1 VTDAI
6 LVRAP
11 VGVAYR
17 ALTDLDGWPR
27 WLDGCRSVRL
37 DVVPDSAAGDRHR
50 LVLPQPRVTPGRRP
64 VIPRPLR
71 LEVLA
76 SGWRHDTGLRWDV
89 LWGGRRARRASVEWW
104 LEDRREGVV
113 VHHLVHHPVDDREG
127 TASGGKRGDRA
138 VLRYRSSVTLAL
150 QALKDHLEL
159 AVAHAAGRVP

>member
-1 VTDAI
+1 MRWEVS
-6 LVRAP
+6 LRGRAP
-11 VGVAYR
+11 
-17 ALTDLDGWPR
+17 T
-27 WLDGCRSVRL
+27 SV
-37 DVVPDSAAGDRHR
+37 
-50 LVLPQPRVTPGRRP
+50 
-64 VIPRPLR
+64 
-71 LEVLA
+71 
-76 SGWRHDTGLRWDV
+76 
-89 LWGGRRARRASVEWW
+89 SVEWW